1 MARLS
6 ISKEALMT
14 PPPFD
19 SSDDYEE
26 ISSVEVDRVV
36 QALEELMQSI
46 TSENI
51 RAYLDEAADN
61 VYSLIYD
68 VDGQPHDTLDTESD
82 DFRDAA

>member
-1 MARLS
+1 
-6 ISKEALMT
+6 MT

-19 SSDDYEE
+19 SASDDYEE

-36 QALEELMQSI
+36 QALEELMQSV

-68 VDGQPHDTLDTESD
+68 VDGQPHDSHDSESD
-82 DFRDAA
+82 EFRDAA

>member
-1 MARLS
+1 
-6 ISKEALMT
+6 MT

-36 QALEELMQSI
+36 QALEELMQSV

-68 VDGQPHDTLDTESD
+68 VDGQPHAGQDEEADE
-82 DFRDAA
+82 FRDAA